1 MNPTQLIAKCQSHAE
16 RERKQGGYCQ
26 VSFSQESPPLH
37 ATKHNNSNYLAT
49 QKGKKTKKRPT
60 HTETQKREGDRQG
73 YIYLG
78 MDKFPSTMVHP
89 QSFHTPS

>member
-1 MNPTQLIAKCQSHAE
+1 VNPTQLIAKCQSHAE

-26 VSFSQESPPLH
+26 VSFSQESPPLQ
-37 ATKHNNSNYLAT
+37 ATKHHTNYLAI
-49 QKGKKTKKRPT
+49 QKKRKKETRPA
-60 HTETQKREGDRQG
+60 HTETQKREGDREG

-89 QSFHTPS
+89 QSLHTLF